1 MANIKDQNNSQ
12 AAFKVTSFMT
22 VYDANDPLFF
32 VHKLCQN
39 KSMNATFILD
49 SENKVIGRLLNVEHL
64 QSP

>member
-1 MANIKDQNNSQ
+1 
-12 AAFKVTSFMT
+12 MT
-22 VYDANDPLFF
+22 LYDGNDPLFF

-49 SENKVIGRLLNVEHL
+49 SENKVIGRLLNFEHL